1 MKKQVVVIGAGAS
14 GMTAA
19 IFAARAGAET
29 TLLEHRD
36 RPGKKLLSTGNGKCN
51 LSNRRLEAQCYRS
64 GDPGFPMEVIRGFP
78 LKRTLDFFEG
88 LGVVVKDRDGYLY
101 PRSGQASSVAEVLRR
116 GLRDSG
122 VCLET
127 NCNVRGVRTS
137 GEAAAGHFAVLTD
150 AGMLEADA
158 VILACGSKAAP
169 ATGSDGSGYGLAE
182 SLGHTIIKPLP
193 ALVQLRCRENFYKQ
207 IAGIRIE
214 AGVSLWSGGE
224 RLAEDQGEVQLTDYG
239 ISGIPVFQIS
249 RFAARAL
256 DEKKKVTARIDFFPG
271 MPESRVRDM
280 LRERAARRPQGAMEE
295 FFTGWL
301 PDKLSRF
308 FLKYLGIRGERP
320 ASSLSKRELKALAGG
335 IRAFETE
342 IAAVNSFDHAQV
354 CCGGVDV
361 REVSSR
367 SMESKKQKGLYL
379 AGELL
384 DVDGIC
390 GGYNLQ
396 FAWSSGAIA
405 GMHAGVW
412 GRGVKT

>member
-1 MKKQVVVIGAGAS
+1 M
-14 GMTAA
+14 
-19 IFAARAGAET
+19 
-29 TLLEHRD
+29 
-36 RPGKKLLSTGNGKCN
+36 
-51 LSNRRLEAQCYRS
+51 
-64 GDPGFPMEVIRGFP
+64 
-78 LKRTLDFFEG
+78 
-88 LGVVVKDRDGYLY
+88 
-101 PRSGQASSVAEVLRR
+101 
-116 GLRDSG
+116 
-122 VCLET
+122 
-127 NCNVRGVRTS
+127 
-137 GEAAAGHFAVLTD
+137 
-150 AGMLEADA
+150 
-158 VILACGSKAAP
+158 
-169 ATGSDGSGYGLAE
+169 
-182 SLGHTIIKPLP
+182 
-193 ALVQLRCRENFYKQ
+193 
-207 IAGIRIE
+207 
-214 AGVSLWSGGE
+214 
-224 RLAEDQGEVQLTDYG
+224 QLTDYG
-239 ISGIPVFQIS
+239 ISGIPVFQLS

-308 FLKYLGIRGERP
+308 FLKYLGIRGERQ
-320 ASSLSKRELKALAGG
+320 ASSLSKRELKALAGV

>member
-1 MKKQVVVIGAGAS
+1 MKKRVVVIGAGAS

-29 TLLEHRD
+29 TLLEHKD

-51 LSNRRLEAQCYRS
+51 LSNRRLEDRFYRS
-64 GDPGFPMEVIRGFP
+64 GEPGFPMEVIRGFP

-88 LGVVVKDRDGYLY
+88 LGIVIRDRDGYLY
-101 PRSGQASSVAEVLRR
+101 PRSGQASSVAEVLKSEI
-116 GLRDSG
+116 RDSG
-122 VCLET
+122 IRLET
-127 NCNVRGVRTS
+127 NCNVRGVRTLR
-137 GEAAAGHFAVLTD
+137 EDTAGRFAVLTD
-150 AGMLEADA
+150 SGTLDADA
-158 VILACGSKAAP
+158 VVLACGSKAAP
-169 ATGSDGSGYGLAE
+169 ATGSDGSGYGLAK

-193 ALVQLRCRENFYKQ
+193 ALVQLRCREKFYKQ

-224 RLAEDQGEVQLTDYG
+224 RLAEDQGELQLTDYG
-239 ISGIPVFQIS
+239 LSGIPVFQVS

-256 DEKKKVTARIDFFPG
+256 DEGKRVTARIDFFPG
-271 MPESRVRDM
+271 IPESRVRDM
-280 LRERAARRPQGAMEE
+280 LWERAARRPQRAMEE

-308 FLKYLGIRGERP
+308 FLTYLGIRGERT
-320 ASSLSKRELKALAGG
+320 AASLSKRDLKALAGI
-335 IRAFETE
+335 IRAFETG
-342 IAAVNSFDHAQV
+342 IAAVNSFEHAQV

-361 REVSSR
+361 REVSPR
-367 SMESKKQKGLYL
+367 SMESRKRKGLYL

-405 GMHAGVW
+405 GMHAGV
-412 GRGVKT
+412 

>member
-1 MKKQVVVIGAGAS
+1 MKKRVVVIGAGAS

-29 TLLEHRD
+29 TLLEHKD

-51 LSNRRLEAQCYRS
+51 LSNRRLDDRCYRS
-64 GDPGFPMEVIRGFP
+64 GDPGFPMEVIQGFP

-88 LGVVVKDRDGYLY
+88 LGIVIRDRDGYLY

-116 GLRDSG
+116 GIRDSG
-122 VCLET
+122 VRMET
-127 NCNVRGVRTS
+127 NCHVRGVRTF
-137 GEAAAGHFAVLTD
+137 GGAAAGHFAVLTD
-150 AGMLEADA
+150 SGTFEGDA

-169 ATGSDGSGYGLAE
+169 ATGSDGSGYDLAE

-193 ALVQLRCRENFYKQ
+193 ALVQLRCRENFYRQ

-214 AGVSLWSGGE
+214 AEVSLWSGGE
-224 RLAEDQGEVQLTDYG
+224 RLADDQGELQLTDYG
-239 ISGIPVFQIS
+239 ISGIPVFQVS

-256 DEKKKVTARIDFFPG
+256 DEKKPVTARIDFFPG
-271 MPESRVRDM
+271 MPEKRVRDM
-280 LRERAARRPQGAMEE
+280 LCERAARRPEGAMEE

-308 FLKYLGIRGERP
+308 FLKYAGIRGERP
-320 ASSLSKRELKALAGG
+320 AASLSKREFRALERV

-342 IAAVNSFDHAQV
+342 IAAVNSFEHAQV

-361 REVSSR
+361 REVSPR
-367 SMESKKQKGLYL
+367 TMESQKRRGLYL

-396 FAWSSGAIA
+396 FAWSSGAVA
-405 GMHAGVW
+405 GMHAGV
-412 GRGVKT
+412 